1 MARLSLAVFSFFLL
15 TASAATATAAMWRS
29 IGPDG
34 GSVAALA
41 FAPSDAHVAY
51 AGGAEGGIF
60 RSGDG
65 GASWTSVSGGLGTL
79 VVKCLAVDPRDPA
92 TVYVGTLSGL
102 YQTTSGGASWR
113 PLPVRPGGFFSAVT
127 AIRTDAVQ
135 PHVVVAATDT
145 GLFRSADGGDH
156 WTKCDAGLPRAVAAL
171 DLDPDHP
178 GTLYAAL
185 ANGSSAAPFPLLYKT
200 TDGGAHWSVLPGLK
214 ASAVTALALQRP
226 AGTLYAATPEGLFAT
241 PDGGATFASRSA
253 GPLNALVAAS
263 SGTLFGATATGQ
275 VVKSGDDGKS
285 WAEPSSTSQ
294 TPHTSRVAPA
304 GATVLALDAAG
315 GRLLVGTSAQGLF
328 ALDAATGWKEAR
340 RGYRA
345 SRVSGLA
352 MAAANPPLLFA
363 STLGG
368 GVFASRDGGDFS
380 ARNSGIPAHPWGVL
394 ATVLAADPAV
404 PGALAVGVDL
414 GQVAQTTDGGL
425 KWTARSPTCLSV
437 DHLALAAPATLL
449 VASALAFNS
458 GGCTGATCTA
468 KVSRDG
474 GASFACLDGPQEV
487 TAFLVD
493 PVRTGTVYAAGDD
506 AFWKS
511 TDQGAHFARVA
522 SHLGMVVTALAA
534 SPAAPQTFYAGGY
547 KGLLKSTDGG
557 ATWSATAEKGP
568 VFALAVDPANPAVLY
583 AAGGAFVT
591 TSADGGAAWSPLKE
605 GFPPYADATTLA
617 LDARRHT
624 LYAGTQGR
632 GVWALTLP

>member
-1 MARLSLAVFSFFLL
+1 MPRPSLGFLCAVLSFFLL
-15 TASAATATAAMWRS
+15 AASAPAASSGIWRS

-34 GSVAALA
+34 GSVAALS
-41 FAPSDAHVAY
+41 FAPSDAKIAY

-65 GASWTSVSGGLGTL
+65 GASWTSVSNGLGTL

-127 AIRTDAVQ
+127 AIRTDPVQ
-135 PHVVVAATDT
+135 PHALVAATDT
-145 GLFRSADGGDH
+145 GLFRSTDGGDH

-185 ANGSSAAPFPLLYKT
+185 ANGASTASSPLLYKT
-200 TDGGAHWSVLPGLK
+200 TDGGGHWSPLPGLK
-214 ASAVTALALQRP
+214 ASAVTALARQRP

-241 PDGGATFASRSA
+241 TDGGATFTSLSA
-253 GPLNALVAAS
+253 GPLNALAAAA
-263 SGTLFGATATGQ
+263 SGTLFGATASGQ
-275 VVKSGDDGKS
+275 VVKSGDGGKTWS
-285 WAEPSSTSQ
+285 EPAS
-294 TPHTSRVAPA
+294 TSRVSPA
-304 GATVLALDAAG
+304 GVTVLALDASG
-315 GRLLVGTSAQGLF
+315 VHLLAGTSAQGLF
-328 ALDAATGWKEAR
+328 ALDAAAGWKEAR

-352 MAAANPPLLFA
+352 ITAASPPLLFA

-368 GVFASRDGGDFS
+368 GVFASSGGGDFS
-380 ARNSGIPAHPWGVL
+380 PRNSGIPAHPWGVL
-394 ATVLAADPAV
+394 ATVLAADPTV
-404 PGALAVGVDL
+404 PGTLAVGVDL
-414 GQVAQTTDGGL
+414 GQVAETADAGL
-425 KWTARSPTCLSV
+425 KWAARSPTCLSV
-437 DHLALAAPATLL
+437 DHLALAAPATLF
-449 VASALAFNS
+449 VSSALAFNS
-458 GGCTGATCTA
+458 GGCSGATCTA

-474 GASFACLDGPQEV
+474 GASFACLEGPQEV

-493 PVRTGTVYAAGDD
+493 PARAGTVYAAGGD

-511 TDQGAHFARVA
+511 TDRGAHFARVA
-522 SHLGMVVTALAA
+522 NHLGMVVTALAA
-534 SPAAPQTFYAGGY
+534 SPAAPQTLYAGGY

-583 AAGGAFVT
+583 AAGGAFVAA
-591 TSADGGAAWSPLKE
+591 SADGGATWSPLKE

-617 LDARRHT
+617 LDAKHHT

-632 GVWALTLP
+632 GVWALALP

>member
-1 MARLSLAVFSFFLL
+1 MARLSLALFPFLL
-15 TASAATATAAMWRS
+15 LTATAAMAASAPAASAGIWRS

-65 GASWTSVSGGLGTL
+65 GASWTSVSGGLATL

-92 TVYVGTLSGL
+92 IVYAGTLSGL
-102 YQTTSGGASWR
+102 YGTTSGGASWR
-113 PLPVRPGGFFSAVT
+113 LLPVRPGGFFSAVT
-127 AIRTDAVQ
+127 AIRMDPVQ
-135 PHVVVAATDT
+135 PRALVAATDT

-156 WTKCDAGLPRAVAAL
+156 WTECDAGLPGAVAAL

-185 ANGSSAAPFPLLYKT
+185 AHGSSTAPFPLLYKT
-200 TDGGAHWSVLPGLK
+200 TDGGGHWVVLPGLK
-214 ASAVTALALQRP
+214 ASAVTALARHRP

-241 PDGGATFASRSA
+241 TDSGATFTSLSA
-253 GPLNALVAAS
+253 GPLNALVAAT
-263 SGTLFGATATGQ
+263 SGTLFGATASGM
-275 VVKSGDDGKS
+275 VVKSGDGGRTWS
-285 WAEPSSTSQ
+285 ATAA
-294 TPHTSRVAPA
+294 TSRVSPA
-304 GATVLALDAAG
+304 GTTALALDAAG
-315 GRLLVGTSAQGLF
+315 GRLLAGTSAQGLF

-352 MAAANPPLLFA
+352 ITANPPLLFA

-368 GVFASRDGGDFS
+368 GVFASSNGGDFS
-380 ARNSGIPAHPWGVL
+380 PRNSGIPAHPWGVL
-394 ATVLAADPAV
+394 ATVLAADPTV

-414 GQVAQTTDGGL
+414 GQVAETADGGL

-437 DHLALAAPATLL
+437 DHLALAAPATLF
-449 VASALAFNS
+449 VSSALAFNS
-458 GGCTGATCTA
+458 GGCSGATCTA

-474 GASFACLDGPQEV
+474 GASFTCLDGPPEV

-493 PVRTGTVYAAGDD
+493 PARPGTVYAAGGD

-511 TDQGAHFARVA
+511 TDHGAHFALVA
-522 SHLGMVVTALAA
+522 SHLGMAVTALAA
-534 SPAAPQTFYAGGY
+534 SPAAPQTLYAGGY

-557 ATWSATAEKGP
+557 ATWSVTAEKGP
-568 VFALAVDPANPAVLY
+568 VFALAVDPANAAVLY
-583 AAGGAFVT
+583 AAGASVAA
-591 TSADGGAAWSPLKE
+591 SADGGATWTPLKE
-605 GFPPYADATTLA
+605 GLPPYADATTLA
-617 LDARRHT
+617 LDTRRHT